1 MATRQNE
8 KPPELA
14 IVDDDEDFRSLVRRV
29 AEPFGWHVSEFEN
42 GGELITAIGG
52 SLRPDLVVLDMVMPK
67 LDGIETIGAMGAI
80 SVRCPIVLIT
90 GRLPLYTSTAHEL
103 GQTYGLDIIDVLQKP
118 VPIKLL
124 SAALDPTRVIGR

>member
-8 KPPELA
+8 KPPELS

-42 GGELITAIGG
+42 GGELIAAIGG
-52 SLRPDLVVLDMVMPK
+52 SLRPDLVVLDMVMPQ